1 MSLLQRYRWFV
12 AAGGIAAAFAAVSLL
27 TPHSQGLTAF
37 ADIFGLCLMLGGAHV
52 LLFNAIAKPGAER
65 MFWALMAVGFAFWAF
80 NQAAWTYCEVLR
92 HTEVPDPYFADII
105 LFFHL
110 VPMIAAA
117 GWRPDVVR
125 AESKLR
131 LGAVNFLMLLVWWV
145 FLYAFIVFPHQ
156 YVVLNIEAYDRNYL
170 PLYDVEN
177 MLLLLTFLFAG
188 FTGKGAWRKLYM
200 NLLAAGTLYTA
211 GSQWLYT
218 ATVDHAYYSGSVYDI
233 PLIGALAWMVAT
245 ALTAREWELKAET
258 QTNGWKVGT
267 VTPYLAMLAILS
279 LPCLG
284 LWSLVADHSPMPS
297 RVFRLFATIVAML
310 VLGVFVFLRQY
321 LQDQALIHL
330 LEESR
335 SGYETQQRLQNQ
347 LVQKEKLASLGQLL
361 GGAAREINHP
371 LAAVMEYSEQLW
383 SQHGLS
389 PEQDAMVRKIVNQ
402 AQRTQELVLDLLS
415 FTQQTPGEKALV
427 DVGVLLQRGAQM
439 LEAQHHASHVRV
451 EVVIASEFPR
461 VRGNANQL
469 FQAFVEII
477 ENSIDALEEQ
487 GGGSLKITAERQ
499 GNDALLRFADTGPG
513 IRDPQRV
520 FDPFYTTKPVGK
532 GTGLGLSAVYGVVQ
546 DHDGQITCQNN
557 PEGGALFTLRFPAGA
572 DAARAAGA
580 AEAAKA

>member
-1 MSLLQRYRWFV
+1 MSLFQRHRWFV
-12 AAGGIAAAFAAVSLL
+12 AAGGITAAFAAVSLVA
-27 TPHSQGLTAF
+27 PRSPGLTAF
-37 ADIFGLCLMLGGAHV
+37 ADIFGLCLMLGGASILV
-52 LLFNAIAKPGAER
+52 FNAIAKPGAER
-65 MFWALMAVGFAFWAF
+65 MFWGLMAVGLALWAF
-80 NQAAWTYCEVLR
+80 NQAAWTYCEVLHHR
-92 HTEVPDPYFADII
+92 EVPDPCFADII

-117 GWRPDVVR
+117 GWRPDVVKTE
-125 AESKLR
+125 AKFR
-131 LGAVNFLMLLVWWV
+131 LGAVNFLMLLVWWI

-156 YVVLNIEAYDRNYL
+156 YVVLNVEAYDRNYL
-170 PLYDVEN
+170 PLYDIEN
-177 MLLLLTFLFAG
+177 MLLLVTFLFAG
-188 FTGKGAWRKLYM
+188 FTSKGAWRKLYM

-218 ATVDHAYYSGSVYDI
+218 ATVNHAYYSGSLYDI
-233 PLIGALAWMVAT
+233 PLIGAIAWMVAT
-245 ALTAREWELKAET
+245 ALAAREWEPKAET

-267 VTPYLAMLAILS
+267 VSPYLAMLAILS

-284 LWSLVADHSPMPS
+284 LWSLVADHSPSPS
-297 RVFRLFATIVAML
+297 RVFRMFATIAAMV
-310 VLGVFVFLRQY
+310 VLGGFVFLRQY

-330 LEESR
+330 LEESC
-335 SGYETQQRLQNQ
+335 SGFETQQRLQNQ

-371 LAAVMEYSEQLW
+371 LAAVMDYSEQLW

-451 EVVIASEFPR
+451 EVVIAPGFPR

-499 GNDALLRFADTGPG
+499 GEDALLRFTDTGPG

-520 FDPFYTTKPVGK
+520 FDPFYTTKAVGK

-572 DAARAAGA
+572 EAARA

>member
-1 MSLLQRYRWFV
+1 MSLFQRHRWFV
-12 AAGGIAAAFAAVSLL
+12 AAGGITAAFAAVSLL
-27 TPHSQGLTAF
+27 APRSQGLTAF
-37 ADIFGLCLMLGGAHV
+37 ADISGLCLMLGGASILV
-52 LLFNAIAKPGAER
+52 FNAIRRPGAER
-65 MFWALMAVGFAFWAF
+65 MFWALMAVGFALWAF
-80 NQAAWTYCEVLR
+80 NQAAWTYCEVLLR
-92 HTEVPDPYFADII
+92 REVPDPYFADII

-117 GWRPDVVR
+117 GWRPDVIKTG
-125 AESKLR
+125 AKLR

-156 YVVLNIEAYDRNYL
+156 YVVLNVPAYDRNYL

-177 MLLLLTFLFAG
+177 MLLLVTFLFAG
-188 FTGKGAWRKLYM
+188 FTSKGGWRKLYM

-218 ATVDHAYYSGSVYDI
+218 ASVNHAYYSGSLYDI
-233 PLIGALAWMVAT
+233 PLMGAIAWMAAT
-245 ALTAREWELKAET
+245 ALAARGWELKAET
-258 QTNGWKVGT
+258 QDNGWEAGT

-284 LWSLVADHSPMPS
+284 LWSWLADDSAS
-297 RVFRLFATIVAML
+297 RNFRLLASLAGML
-310 VLGVFVFLRQY
+310 VLGGFVFLRQY

-330 LEESR
+330 LEESC

-347 LVQKEKLASLGQLL
+347 LVQKEKLASLGKLL

-439 LEAQHHASHVRV
+439 LEAQHHGGHVRV
-451 EVVIASEFPR
+451 EVAVAPGFPR

-487 GGGSLKITAERQ
+487 GGGSLKISAERQ
-499 GNDALLRFADTGPG
+499 GADAVLRFADTGPG

-546 DHDGQITCQNN
+546 DHEGQITCQNN
-557 PEGGALFTLRFPAGA
+557 PEGGALFLLRFPAA
-572 DAARAAGA
+572 VEAAQA